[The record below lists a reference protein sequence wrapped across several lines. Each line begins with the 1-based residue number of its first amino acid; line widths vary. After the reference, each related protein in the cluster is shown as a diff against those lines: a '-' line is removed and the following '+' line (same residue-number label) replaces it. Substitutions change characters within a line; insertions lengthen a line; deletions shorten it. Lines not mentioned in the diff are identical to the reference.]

1 MSPDSIEV
9 RQEEPLLE
17 LLGHFGGWP
26 VLEGNSW
33 KADNFSWINLVTSLR
48 HFNND
53 ILVMIWVGPDG
64 KDSNDF
70 IVQFDQSDLLL
81 PAIDYYGLGFE
92 HPILQSYYN
101 LLINTAT
108 LLGADRAT
116 ANKDMKDL
124 ILFETELAMVR

>member
-1 MSPDSIEV
+1 MSTDKFYVVQKCRSVFYVALKLSNVRPGYEFVLILIFTATDSIEV
-9 RQEEPLLE
+9 LQERPLLD

-26 VLEGNSW
+26 VLEGSAW

-70 IVQFDQSDLLL
+70 IVQVQQTQK
-81 PAIDYYGLGFE
+81 E
-92 HPILQSYYN
+92 N
-101 LLINTAT
+101 LVAAGPRLTF
-108 LLGADRAT
+108 LYFL
-116 ANKDMKDL
+116 
-124 ILFETELAMVR
+124 V